1 MGVETK
7 TKPRP
12 RAAQPVQMSTP
23 GRADP
28 LSDPLTS
35 RGGRRGA
42 VQANSYNSPG
52 VGLDRG
58 TGDRTE
64 PGMWGHDP
72 ETWLVVKDYQAK
84 IGAIRGLA
92 GNLGILAGSLENISS
107 GKDVW
112 VASRNL
118 LKSTEDLLHAAD
130 TIQAFCENRVD
141 LSGVQHVTSKAKKIM
156 ESAEALAKLANNDAM
171 DYYIA
176 DTNDFEKAR
185 DWAMDAADT
194 FKAASVAV
202 PGGIPLVSDYLK
214 GCLDAPAVY
223 VRVMISIFQKRFRD
237 IEQGDPSRA
246 SEKWTVDGNPKFE
259 GPMSYV
265 AVHASIGPRGL
276 WDFMKDNKNRDGIN
290 LEKVSRDVGMA
301 HLSGLVTQYGESEA
315 NLTKAE
321 VNHWLSWLYNF
332 NYNQEKSFREE
343 S

>member
-12 RAAQPVQMSTP
+12 RAAQPVQMSAP

-28 LSDPLTS
+28 LSDPLTGG
-35 RGGRRGA
+35 GGRRGA

-58 TGDRTE
+58 TGDRAE

-72 ETWLVVKDYQAK
+72 ETWLVVKGYQAK
-84 IGAIRGLA
+84 VNAIRGLA
-92 GNLGILAGSLENISS
+92 GNIGILAGSLENIGS
-107 GKDVW
+107 GKDLL
-112 VASRNL
+112 VATRNL
-118 LKSTEDLLHAAD
+118 LQTTEDLFQAAD
-130 TIQAFCENRVD
+130 TFQAFCENQVD
-141 LSGVQHVTSKAKKIM
+141 LSGVNELTSKAKQVM
-156 ESAEALAKLANNDAM
+156 ESMEAVAALADDEAM
-171 DYYIA
+171 KAYIA
-176 DTNDFEKAR
+176 DMENMGKAR
-185 DWAMDAADT
+185 DWALQAADT

-237 IEQGDPSRA
+237 VEQGDPSRA
-246 SEKWTVDGNPKFE
+246 KQKWTADGNPLFE

-276 WDFMKDNKNRDGIN
+276 WDFMKENKNRDGIN
-290 LEKVSRDVGMA
+290 LERVSRDVGMA
-301 HLSGLVTQYGESEA
+301 HLSGLVARYAEA
-315 NLTKAE
+315 EADLTKAE
-321 VNHWLSWLYNF
+321 VNRWLSWLYNF
-332 NYNQEKSFREE
+332 NYDP
-343 S
+343 